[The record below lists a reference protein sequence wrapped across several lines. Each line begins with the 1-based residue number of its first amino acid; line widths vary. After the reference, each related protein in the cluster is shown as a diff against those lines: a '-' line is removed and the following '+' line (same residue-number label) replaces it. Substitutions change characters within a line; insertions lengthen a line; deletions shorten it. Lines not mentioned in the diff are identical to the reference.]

1 MSGGPK
7 PIAVLLIV
15 LGRLKHLLN
24 DYGPGYAFI
33 ALFAAVSIV
42 VILIA
47 LGLV

>member
-24 DYGPGYAFI
+24 DYAFI